1 MRYRYLIAAEFD
13 ADDAAA
19 FYESR
24 ELGLGAE
31 FVEELD
37 KTVLRILEQPYAG
50 SPGPRNTRRFFTHR
64 FPYSVVYR
72 ISRDE
77 VLIVAVQHHS
87 QNPRRWQDRIS
98 E

>member
-1 MRYRYLIAAEFD
+1 MLLPQNLTQTTLPHSTNRENLVSALSLLKSWTRLSCA
-13 ADDAAA
+13 
-19 FYESR
+19 SR
-24 ELGLGAE
+24 NSLTP
-31 FVEELD
+31 D
-37 KTVLRILEQPYAG
+37 LRVREI
-50 SPGPRNTRRFFTHR
+50 TRRFFTHR